1 MHNLSPVVF
10 WGQEAPGSRQRL
22 LRGEGPS
29 LPSGCRAR
37 LVQGS
42 YWDRHPSTRKKEASR
57 LEMPP
62 CLAAPLP
69 AWPAGRGW
77 RKCTKPSLCWPQPC
91 EPDGHHGTDEDKRQ
105 FLCWVDYSL
114 LETRYRFA
122 ECLPG
127 TRHCAGCFTWLSPVI
142 PPEGLLGGCSY
153 LHSEV

>member
-114 LETRYRFA
+114 LETRYRCQVIISISLASKKGEFP
-122 ECLPG
+122 CVLPTPG
-127 TRHCAGCFTWLSPVI
+127 RTHQTV
-142 PPEGLLGGCSY
+142 
-153 LHSEV
+153 